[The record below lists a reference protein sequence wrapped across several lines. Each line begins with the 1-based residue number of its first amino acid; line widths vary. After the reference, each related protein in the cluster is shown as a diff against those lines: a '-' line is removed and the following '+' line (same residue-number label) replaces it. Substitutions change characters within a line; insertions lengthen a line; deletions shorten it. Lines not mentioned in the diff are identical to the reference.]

1 MHFACGCVTII
12 YTILIKI
19 LFVGKGKEL
28 CKKKVETTILKL
40 AYQDYSTQ
48 SLIDCKSPTE
58 TTLNFIVLLI
68 LLNVGLIGL
77 SLFLVELW
85 LQFGFECF
93 HLTHS
98 NSYICVCLNNRL
110 SISSLYFFK
119 TRSICSTAS
128 SLRFLLFFLFFCND
142 CSYCFL

>member
-48 SLIDCKSPTE
+48 SLIDCKSPTD
-58 TTLNFIVLLI
+58 TVNCIVLLI

-77 SLFLVELW
+77 SLLW
-85 LQFGFECF
+85 GCECF